1 MVLETPAVE
10 VSSGQ
15 SDADEATVD
24 RRTVRASRREAKLA
38 SKRQRAAAKQAAAD
52 ARARARALAAAT
64 KAAERVDSATAD
76 EIAPEV
82 REAGGPDG
90 ASALVDGADAPAEEH
105 DEPPVADPTG
115 GPAVQ
120 PDEHPSTEDAQILSE
135 GPALVEQPLH
145 EEQAEDVVA
154 DEAPRHESP
163 RHEAPRHS
171 ELEAPLAHALAR
183 AAQFEREN
191 EAARQAAAELAGQQ
205 AQDEADKPPR
215 EDRSQ
220 AKALRRSAKASQ
232 RAAKAPRRPTKASQ
246 RPAKDDHIVEP
257 PREPKVPLRERLA
270 KRRTDGDDSAKAGA
284 PATRR
289 GSRIVSAIAG
299 LIGALGLIC
308 SVVLAFGALLVAL
321 DETGS
326 GVYDTV
332 SSVCDALVG
341 PARDIVSFSG
351 SNAAMKE
358 ALVAWGAG
366 AIVYLVVGIAA
377 QTILRSRIDD

>member
-1 MVLETPAVE
+1 M
-10 VSSGQ
+10 
-15 SDADEATVD
+15 
-24 RRTVRASRREAKLA
+24 
-38 SKRQRAAAKQAAAD
+38 
-52 ARARARALAAAT
+52 
-64 KAAERVDSATAD
+64 
-76 EIAPEV
+76 
-82 REAGGPDG
+82 
-90 ASALVDGADAPAEEH
+90 
-105 DEPPVADPTG
+105 
-115 GPAVQ
+115 Q
-120 PDEHPSTEDAQILSE
+120 PDEHPSTEDAQTLSE

-154 DEAPRHESP
+154 EELP

-191 EAARQAAAELAGQQ
+191 EAARQAAAELAEQQ

-220 AKALRRSAKASQ
+220 AKALRRSAKASE

-270 KRRTDGDDSAKAGA
+270 KRRTDGDDSAKAAA
-284 PATRR
+284 PATPR
-289 GSRIVSAIAG
+289 GSRVVSAVAG

-308 SVVLAFGALLVAL
+308 SVVLALGALLVAL

-332 SSVCDALVG
+332 SSVCDALVA

>member
-1 MVLETPAVE
+1 M
-10 VSSGQ
+10 
-15 SDADEATVD
+15 VD

-76 EIAPEV
+76 ETAPEV
-82 REAGGPDG
+82 REAAEPDG

-120 PDEHPSTEDAQILSE
+120 PDEHPSTQDAQNLSE

-154 DEAPRHESP
+154 DEAPRHE
-163 RHEAPRHS
+163 APRHT

-183 AAQFEREN
+183 ATQFEREN
-191 EAARQAAAELAGQQ
+191 EAARQAAAELAEQQ

-232 RAAKAPRRPTKASQ
+232 RAAKAPRRPAKASQ

-270 KRRTDGDDSAKAGA
+270 KRRTDGDNSAKAAAPAKATA
-284 PATRR
+284 PATPR
-289 GSRIVSAIAG
+289 GSRVVSAIAG

-326 GVYDTV
+326 GIYDTV

>member
-1 MVLETPAVE
+1 M
-10 VSSGQ
+10 
-15 SDADEATVD
+15 
-24 RRTVRASRREAKLA
+24 
-38 SKRQRAAAKQAAAD
+38 
-52 ARARARALAAAT
+52 
-64 KAAERVDSATAD
+64 
-76 EIAPEV
+76 
-82 REAGGPDG
+82 
-90 ASALVDGADAPAEEH
+90 
-105 DEPPVADPTG
+105 
-115 GPAVQ
+115 Q
-120 PDEHPSTEDAQILSE
+120 PDEHPSTDDTQIRPGE
-135 GPALVEQPLH
+135 QMVVEQPLH

-154 DEAPRHESP
+154 DEEPRREA
-163 RHEAPRHS
+163 EAPRHT

-191 EAARQAAAELAGQQ
+191 EAARQAAAEEAELQ
-205 AQDEADKPPR
+205 ARAEADKPPR
-215 EDRSQ
+215 EGRSE
-220 AKALRRSAKASQ
+220 AKALRRSAKESK
-232 RAAKAPRRPTKASQ
+232 RAATPPRRTAKTSQ

-257 PREPKVPLRERLA
+257 PREPKVPLRERLV
-270 KRRTDGDDSAKAGA
+270 KRRTDGKGSPTAAA
-284 PATRR
+284 PATPR
-289 GSRIVSAIAG
+289 GSRVVSAVAG

-377 QTILRSRIDD
+377 QTVLRSRIDD